1 MMRFRAAILASA
13 LLLSSLVC
21 GAQMRWVD
29 PLEAGAQVHNQGWPE
44 LNGTY
49 SRLPDKAQAV
59 VRDAVWGLSRNSAG
73 LSIVFRSNAPE
84 ISVSYKVAGGLAM
97 YHMPST
103 GTSGIDL
110 YATDVN
116 GGLRWCAPNFT
127 AKFTED
133 EIRYDYSS
141 LTYHPEGSSY
151 EYHLYLPP
159 YNTVEWLKIGVPEGA
174 DLEFLPES
182 SEKPIVLYG
191 TSIAQGACASRPGN
205 AWPNIV
211 EREMARP
218 LVNLGFSG
226 NGLLEPEVFRLLAEI
241 DACVYIIDCMPNMCG
256 RTGEIFDRTVAGVRI
271 LRQAHDCPIL
281 LVEHSGYANEFS
293 SDSRGE
299 SYKAANRELWRAY
312 LELLFSGVKDIHYL
326 THDETGLGMDGMVE
340 GVHPNDFGMRN
351 VANAFEN
358 KLKSILK

>member
-1 MMRFRAAILASA
+1 MTSRGAFLSLA
-13 LLLSSLVC
+13 LLLSTFVC

-49 SRLPDKAQAV
+49 SRLPDKARGV

-84 ISVSYKVAGGLAM
+84 ISVNYKVSGGLSM

-103 GTSGIDL
+103 GTSGVDL
-110 YATDVN
+110 YATDVD
-116 GGLRWCAPNFT
+116 GGIRWCAPNFA
-127 AKFTED
+127 AKFSEE
-133 EIRYDYSS
+133 EIRFDYSN
-141 LTYHPEGSSY
+141 LTYHPEGSTY

-159 YNTVEWLKIGVPEGA
+159 YNTVEWLKIGVPEGSM
-174 DLEFLPES
+174 LEFLPES
-182 SEKPIVLYG
+182 AEKPIVLYG

-226 NGLLEPEVFRLLAEI
+226 NGRLEPEVFELLAEI
-241 DACVYIIDCMPNMCG
+241 DACVYIIDCMQNMSSL
-256 RTGEIFDRTVAGVRI
+256 TGEIFDRTIAGVGI
-271 LRQAHDCPIL
+271 LRRAHQCPIL
-281 LVEHSGYANEFS
+281 LVEHSGYSNEVT
-293 SDSRGE
+293 SDARAE
-299 SYKAANRELWRAY
+299 DYKATNRELWRAY
-312 LELLFSGVKDIHYL
+312 LELTFSGVKDIYYL

-351 VANAFEN
+351 VATAYEN
-358 KLKSILK
+358 KLKTILK